1 MKKLIAAAFLI
12 GSLAVCFSTRQ
23 KPLLASTNIDLPTN
37 LTITKAKAESNETD
51 SKVNFGH
58 WVSSQ
63 DKSEHPFGAI
73 VSAAAHE
80 KKEEKK
86 IDPPPQPLPDP
97 KPIVIEP
104 PVPDP
109 IPDPIPID
117 PPPICNPVPLPPQPI
132 DGPPILMPMVC
143 WPVIDTESL

>member
-1 MKKLIAAAFLI
+1 MDKLIAAAFLI
-12 GSLAVCFSTRQ
+12 GSLAVCFTAGQ
-23 KPLLASTNIDLPTN
+23 KPLIASAKINLPTN
-37 LTITKAKAESNETD
+37 LTITAAKTGSNETD

-86 IDPPPQPLPDP
+86 SRLIRPLAGNYG
-97 KPIVIEP
+97 IFA
-104 PVPDP
+104 
-109 IPDPIPID
+109 
-117 PPPICNPVPLPPQPI
+117 L
-132 DGPPILMPMVC
+132 
-143 WPVIDTESL
+143 